1 MKTTKSALKYPA
13 MTQKGKDDEYI
24 SGLQRQVYY
33 LELEMKLMKDREAE
47 TKNKVGG
54 YEVLFRD
61 GVPLNENFL
70 ALKTKY
76 TNERDHFE
84 NVINA
89 LTVNINSTENENQN
103 LQLMIERTNK
113 SYYDIIQHFSN
124 SNNDYGMKIFDING
138 KVFNE
143 LNSLTSLTNDKNKI
157 SKDMFKFSSEN
168 VHFNRAIEKNN
179 LFKEDIGEKNEKIKK
194 HDEEKFQEIDRLTER
209 SVLEY
214 DALER
219 KLMNNSRLKK
229 LEDEN
234 MELLSKITKLESESH
249 MSQAKIAEIQNTQ
262 VVNKKHLLDEELT
275 RNIHLKVNEELN
287 GDLDNLSKLNEEK
300 MKEKVKESEAKQIL
314 VIKNQISD
322 SELKMGLLL
331 NKYKEEETIARNLLE
346 EKNALMQK
354 ISSVK
359 EDIDNQ
365 NDVEVKTKG
374 EIIEVKDNIN
384 QLNEIINDN
393 NAHLEVLV
401 DENKKMSEENEK
413 YEKDIKDLRVKID
426 EIQQKI
432 ELNSMLKDIDI
443 GELKMLTQ
451 NNAIVNN
458 SINTLITKWDKV
470 HAKLSEI
477 EQKNQNK

>member
-1 MKTTKSALKYPA
+1 ML
-13 MTQKGKDDEYI
+13 
-24 SGLQRQVYY
+24 L
-33 LELEMKLMKDREAE
+33 L
-47 TKNKVGG
+47 
-54 YEVLFRD
+54 
-61 GVPLNENFL
+61 
-70 ALKTKY
+70 
-76 TNERDHFE
+76 
-84 NVINA
+84 
-89 LTVNINSTENENQN
+89 
-103 LQLMIERTNK
+103 
-113 SYYDIIQHFSN
+113 
-124 SNNDYGMKIFDING
+124 
-138 KVFNE
+138 
-143 LNSLTSLTNDKNKI
+143 
-157 SKDMFKFSSEN
+157 
-168 VHFNRAIEKNN
+168 
-179 LFKEDIGEKNEKIKK
+179 
-194 HDEEKFQEIDRLTER
+194 
-209 SVLEY
+209 
-214 DALER
+214 
-219 KLMNNSRLKK
+219 
-229 LEDEN
+229 

-322 SELKMGLLL
+322 SELKMGSLL
-331 NKYKEEETIARNLLE
+331 NKYKQEETIARNLLE

-384 QLNEIINDN
+384 QLNDIINDN

>member
-1 MKTTKSALKYPA
+1 MRR
-13 MTQKGKDDEYI
+13 I
-24 SGLQRQVYY
+24 IY
-33 LELEMKLMKDREAE
+33 L
-47 TKNKVGG
+47 
-54 YEVLFRD
+54 
-61 GVPLNENFL
+61 
-70 ALKTKY
+70 
-76 TNERDHFE
+76 
-84 NVINA
+84 
-89 LTVNINSTENENQN
+89 S
-103 LQLMIERTNK
+103 
-113 SYYDIIQHFSN
+113 
-124 SNNDYGMKIFDING
+124 
-138 KVFNE
+138 
-143 LNSLTSLTNDKNKI
+143 
-157 SKDMFKFSSEN
+157 
-168 VHFNRAIEKNN
+168 
-179 LFKEDIGEKNEKIKK
+179 IGEKNEKIKK

-214 DALER
+214 DALEI

-401 DENKKMSEENEK
+401 DENKKTSEENEK
-413 YEKDIKDLRVKID
+413 YEKDIKDLRVKND

>member
-1 MKTTKSALKYPA
+1 M
-13 MTQKGKDDEYI
+13 
-24 SGLQRQVYY
+24 
-33 LELEMKLMKDREAE
+33 
-47 TKNKVGG
+47 
-54 YEVLFRD
+54 
-61 GVPLNENFL
+61 
-70 ALKTKY
+70 
-76 TNERDHFE
+76 
-84 NVINA
+84 
-89 LTVNINSTENENQN
+89 
-103 LQLMIERTNK
+103 
-113 SYYDIIQHFSN
+113 
-124 SNNDYGMKIFDING
+124 
-138 KVFNE
+138 
-143 LNSLTSLTNDKNKI
+143 
-157 SKDMFKFSSEN
+157 
-168 VHFNRAIEKNN
+168 
-179 LFKEDIGEKNEKIKK
+179 
-194 HDEEKFQEIDRLTER
+194 
-209 SVLEY
+209 
-214 DALER
+214 
-219 KLMNNSRLKK
+219 
-229 LEDEN
+229 
-234 MELLSKITKLESESH
+234 
-249 MSQAKIAEIQNTQ
+249 
-262 VVNKKHLLDEELT
+262 
-275 RNIHLKVNEELN
+275 N
-287 GDLDNLSKLNEEK
+287 GDFDNLSKLNEEK

-401 DENKKMSEENEK
+401 NENKKTSEENEK
-413 YEKDIKDLRVKID
+413 YEKDIKDLCVKID

-477 EQKNQNK
+477 EQKNKKNLIF

>member
-1 MKTTKSALKYPA
+1 
-13 MTQKGKDDEYI
+13 
-24 SGLQRQVYY
+24 
-33 LELEMKLMKDREAE
+33 
-47 TKNKVGG
+47 
-54 YEVLFRD
+54 
-61 GVPLNENFL
+61 
-70 ALKTKY
+70 
-76 TNERDHFE
+76 
-84 NVINA
+84 
-89 LTVNINSTENENQN
+89 
-103 LQLMIERTNK
+103 
-113 SYYDIIQHFSN
+113 
-124 SNNDYGMKIFDING
+124 
-138 KVFNE
+138 
-143 LNSLTSLTNDKNKI
+143 
-157 SKDMFKFSSEN
+157 
-168 VHFNRAIEKNN
+168 
-179 LFKEDIGEKNEKIKK
+179 
-194 HDEEKFQEIDRLTER
+194 
-209 SVLEY
+209 
-214 DALER
+214 
-219 KLMNNSRLKK
+219 
-229 LEDEN
+229 

-249 MSQAKIAEIQNTQ
+249 MSQAKITEIQNTQ

-413 YEKDIKDLRVKID
+413 YEKDIKDSRVKID

>member
-1 MKTTKSALKYPA
+1 
-13 MTQKGKDDEYI
+13 
-24 SGLQRQVYY
+24 
-33 LELEMKLMKDREAE
+33 
-47 TKNKVGG
+47 
-54 YEVLFRD
+54 
-61 GVPLNENFL
+61 
-70 ALKTKY
+70 
-76 TNERDHFE
+76 
-84 NVINA
+84 
-89 LTVNINSTENENQN
+89 
-103 LQLMIERTNK
+103 
-113 SYYDIIQHFSN
+113 
-124 SNNDYGMKIFDING
+124 MKIFDING

-209 SVLEY
+209 AVLEY

-401 DENKKMSEENEK
+401 DENKKTSEENEK

>member
-1 MKTTKSALKYPA
+1 
-13 MTQKGKDDEYI
+13 
-24 SGLQRQVYY
+24 
-33 LELEMKLMKDREAE
+33 
-47 TKNKVGG
+47 
-54 YEVLFRD
+54 
-61 GVPLNENFL
+61 
-70 ALKTKY
+70 
-76 TNERDHFE
+76 
-84 NVINA
+84 
-89 LTVNINSTENENQN
+89 
-103 LQLMIERTNK
+103 
-113 SYYDIIQHFSN
+113 
-124 SNNDYGMKIFDING
+124 
-138 KVFNE
+138 
-143 LNSLTSLTNDKNKI
+143 
-157 SKDMFKFSSEN
+157 
-168 VHFNRAIEKNN
+168 
-179 LFKEDIGEKNEKIKK
+179 
-194 HDEEKFQEIDRLTER
+194 
-209 SVLEY
+209 
-214 DALER
+214 
-219 KLMNNSRLKK
+219 
-229 LEDEN
+229 
-234 MELLSKITKLESESH
+234 
-249 MSQAKIAEIQNTQ
+249 
-262 VVNKKHLLDEELT
+262 
-275 RNIHLKVNEELN
+275 
-287 GDLDNLSKLNEEK
+287 
-300 MKEKVKESEAKQIL
+300 
-314 VIKNQISD
+314 
-322 SELKMGLLL
+322 MGLLL

-401 DENKKMSEENEK
+401 DENKKTSEENEK

>member
-1 MKTTKSALKYPA
+1 
-13 MTQKGKDDEYI
+13 
-24 SGLQRQVYY
+24 
-33 LELEMKLMKDREAE
+33 
-47 TKNKVGG
+47 
-54 YEVLFRD
+54 
-61 GVPLNENFL
+61 
-70 ALKTKY
+70 
-76 TNERDHFE
+76 
-84 NVINA
+84 
-89 LTVNINSTENENQN
+89 
-103 LQLMIERTNK
+103 
-113 SYYDIIQHFSN
+113 
-124 SNNDYGMKIFDING
+124 
-138 KVFNE
+138 
-143 LNSLTSLTNDKNKI
+143 
-157 SKDMFKFSSEN
+157 
-168 VHFNRAIEKNN
+168 
-179 LFKEDIGEKNEKIKK
+179 
-194 HDEEKFQEIDRLTER
+194 
-209 SVLEY
+209 
-214 DALER
+214 
-219 KLMNNSRLKK
+219 
-229 LEDEN
+229 
-234 MELLSKITKLESESH
+234 
-249 MSQAKIAEIQNTQ
+249 
-262 VVNKKHLLDEELT
+262 
-275 RNIHLKVNEELN
+275 
-287 GDLDNLSKLNEEK
+287 
-300 MKEKVKESEAKQIL
+300 
-314 VIKNQISD
+314 
-322 SELKMGLLL
+322 MGLLL

>member
-1 MKTTKSALKYPA
+1 M
-13 MTQKGKDDEYI
+13 
-24 SGLQRQVYY
+24 
-33 LELEMKLMKDREAE
+33 
-47 TKNKVGG
+47 
-54 YEVLFRD
+54 
-61 GVPLNENFL
+61 
-70 ALKTKY
+70 
-76 TNERDHFE
+76 
-84 NVINA
+84 
-89 LTVNINSTENENQN
+89 
-103 LQLMIERTNK
+103 
-113 SYYDIIQHFSN
+113 
-124 SNNDYGMKIFDING
+124 
-138 KVFNE
+138 
-143 LNSLTSLTNDKNKI
+143 
-157 SKDMFKFSSEN
+157 
-168 VHFNRAIEKNN
+168 
-179 LFKEDIGEKNEKIKK
+179 
-194 HDEEKFQEIDRLTER
+194 
-209 SVLEY
+209 
-214 DALER
+214 
-219 KLMNNSRLKK
+219 
-229 LEDEN
+229 
-234 MELLSKITKLESESH
+234 
-249 MSQAKIAEIQNTQ
+249 
-262 VVNKKHLLDEELT
+262 
-275 RNIHLKVNEELN
+275 N

-477 EQKNQNK
+477 EQKTKISNF

>member
-1 MKTTKSALKYPA
+1 
-13 MTQKGKDDEYI
+13 
-24 SGLQRQVYY
+24 
-33 LELEMKLMKDREAE
+33 
-47 TKNKVGG
+47 
-54 YEVLFRD
+54 
-61 GVPLNENFL
+61 
-70 ALKTKY
+70 
-76 TNERDHFE
+76 
-84 NVINA
+84 
-89 LTVNINSTENENQN
+89 
-103 LQLMIERTNK
+103 
-113 SYYDIIQHFSN
+113 
-124 SNNDYGMKIFDING
+124 MKIFDING

-477 EQKNQNK
+477 EQKKQNK

>member
-1 MKTTKSALKYPA
+1 
-13 MTQKGKDDEYI
+13 
-24 SGLQRQVYY
+24 
-33 LELEMKLMKDREAE
+33 
-47 TKNKVGG
+47 
-54 YEVLFRD
+54 
-61 GVPLNENFL
+61 
-70 ALKTKY
+70 
-76 TNERDHFE
+76 
-84 NVINA
+84 
-89 LTVNINSTENENQN
+89 
-103 LQLMIERTNK
+103 
-113 SYYDIIQHFSN
+113 
-124 SNNDYGMKIFDING
+124 MKIFDING

-275 RNIHLKVNEELN
+275 RNIHMKVNEELN

-300 MKEKVKESEAKQIL
+300 KKEKVKESEGKQIL

-331 NKYKEEETIARNLLE
+331 NRYKEEETIARNLLE

>member
-1 MKTTKSALKYPA
+1 
-13 MTQKGKDDEYI
+13 
-24 SGLQRQVYY
+24 
-33 LELEMKLMKDREAE
+33 
-47 TKNKVGG
+47 
-54 YEVLFRD
+54 
-61 GVPLNENFL
+61 
-70 ALKTKY
+70 
-76 TNERDHFE
+76 
-84 NVINA
+84 
-89 LTVNINSTENENQN
+89 
-103 LQLMIERTNK
+103 
-113 SYYDIIQHFSN
+113 
-124 SNNDYGMKIFDING
+124 
-138 KVFNE
+138 
-143 LNSLTSLTNDKNKI
+143 
-157 SKDMFKFSSEN
+157 
-168 VHFNRAIEKNN
+168 
-179 LFKEDIGEKNEKIKK
+179 
-194 HDEEKFQEIDRLTER
+194 
-209 SVLEY
+209 
-214 DALER
+214 
-219 KLMNNSRLKK
+219 
-229 LEDEN
+229 
-234 MELLSKITKLESESH
+234 
-249 MSQAKIAEIQNTQ
+249 
-262 VVNKKHLLDEELT
+262 
-275 RNIHLKVNEELN
+275 
-287 GDLDNLSKLNEEK
+287 
-300 MKEKVKESEAKQIL
+300 
-314 VIKNQISD
+314 
-322 SELKMGLLL
+322 MGLLL

-401 DENKKMSEENEK
+401 NENKKTSEENEK
-413 YEKDIKDLRVKID
+413 YEKDIKDLCVKID

>member
-1 MKTTKSALKYPA
+1 M
-13 MTQKGKDDEYI
+13 
-24 SGLQRQVYY
+24 
-33 LELEMKLMKDREAE
+33 
-47 TKNKVGG
+47 
-54 YEVLFRD
+54 
-61 GVPLNENFL
+61 
-70 ALKTKY
+70 
-76 TNERDHFE
+76 
-84 NVINA
+84 
-89 LTVNINSTENENQN
+89 
-103 LQLMIERTNK
+103 
-113 SYYDIIQHFSN
+113 
-124 SNNDYGMKIFDING
+124 
-138 KVFNE
+138 
-143 LNSLTSLTNDKNKI
+143 
-157 SKDMFKFSSEN
+157 
-168 VHFNRAIEKNN
+168 
-179 LFKEDIGEKNEKIKK
+179 
-194 HDEEKFQEIDRLTER
+194 
-209 SVLEY
+209 
-214 DALER
+214 
-219 KLMNNSRLKK
+219 
-229 LEDEN
+229 
-234 MELLSKITKLESESH
+234 
-249 MSQAKIAEIQNTQ
+249 
-262 VVNKKHLLDEELT
+262 
-275 RNIHLKVNEELN
+275 NEELN

-401 DENKKMSEENEK
+401 DENKKMSEENKK

>member
-1 MKTTKSALKYPA
+1 
-13 MTQKGKDDEYI
+13 
-24 SGLQRQVYY
+24 
-33 LELEMKLMKDREAE
+33 
-47 TKNKVGG
+47 
-54 YEVLFRD
+54 
-61 GVPLNENFL
+61 
-70 ALKTKY
+70 
-76 TNERDHFE
+76 
-84 NVINA
+84 
-89 LTVNINSTENENQN
+89 
-103 LQLMIERTNK
+103 
-113 SYYDIIQHFSN
+113 
-124 SNNDYGMKIFDING
+124 
-138 KVFNE
+138 
-143 LNSLTSLTNDKNKI
+143 
-157 SKDMFKFSSEN
+157 
-168 VHFNRAIEKNN
+168 
-179 LFKEDIGEKNEKIKK
+179 
-194 HDEEKFQEIDRLTER
+194 
-209 SVLEY
+209 
-214 DALER
+214 
-219 KLMNNSRLKK
+219 
-229 LEDEN
+229 
-234 MELLSKITKLESESH
+234 
-249 MSQAKIAEIQNTQ
+249 
-262 VVNKKHLLDEELT
+262 
-275 RNIHLKVNEELN
+275 
-287 GDLDNLSKLNEEK
+287 
-300 MKEKVKESEAKQIL
+300 
-314 VIKNQISD
+314 
-322 SELKMGLLL
+322 MGLLL

-401 DENKKMSEENEK
+401 DENKKTSEENEK

-470 HAKLSEI
+470 HAKLLEI